1 MQWPHALSTVA
12 LAACT
17 WCAAQAQ
24 PVALDAQQLAEAAL
38 GELPGV
44 VAVGVLRE
52 GNVETA
58 LRRRERAGDPLQPW
72 EPRPGAEP
80 IFEIGSISKVFT
92 GLLVAQQVEQGR
104 LGLDDTL
111 ATLLQGRVPFR
122 YERVTTL
129 PVRHLLTHRAC
140 LPHWPASFTGSQMF
154 EQATKFGREG
164 LWSLMGQYVLG
175 RSPPCETK
183 YSNVGFAVLGQA
195 LAERAQ
201 RPWEDLVLEGIV
213 QPLGLRDTRVQLS
226 PAQQAR
232 LAAPSWNGTFRA
244 QPWAAG
250 VFAPAGGLHSTVGD
264 LLAFSQALLQGRQG
278 PLGAAAER
286 LVSDLAP
293 YGEDGARI
301 GYGVMLPQGP
311 VRAFGH
317 SGRTRGFSAEWIVWP
332 ERRQAV
338 VLLASNQA
346 APVGK
351 IRRALLDQTWTGTVQ
366 EVIYTRG
373 EFRGSFTEDG
383 GRRVYARVKLA
394 PGRQVPFSTLTYRL
408 RDGKLVQGLQPGT
421 QVDFRAERIDGENTI
436 TELRLPP

>member
-1 MQWPHALSTVA
+1 MQWPHALSTLAV
-12 LAACT
+12 AACA
-17 WCAAQAQ
+17 WGAAHAQ

-44 VAVGVLRE
+44 IAVGVLRE
-52 GNVETA
+52 GKTEIV
-58 LRRRERAGDPLQPW
+58 LRRRERAGQPLQPVD
-72 EPRPGAEP
+72 PREGGEP

-111 ATLLQGRVPFR
+111 GTLLEGRVPFR

-129 PVRHLLTHRAC
+129 SVRHLLTHRAC
-140 LPHWPASFTGSQMF
+140 LPHWPASFTAPQVF
-154 EQATKFGREG
+154 EQATRFGREG
-164 LWSLMGQYVLG
+164 LWSTMGQYVLG
-175 RSPPCETK
+175 RTPPCETR

-213 QPLGLRDTRVQLS
+213 QSLGLRDTRVHLS
-226 PAQQAR
+226 SAQQAR
-232 LAAPSWNGTFRA
+232 LATPSWNGTFRA
-244 QPWAAG
+244 QPWDSG
-250 VFAPAGGLHSTVGD
+250 VFAPAGGLHSTAGD
-264 LLAFSQALLQGRQG
+264 LLVFSQALLQGRQG
-278 PLGAAAER
+278 PLGAAAQR

-293 YGEDGARI
+293 YGENGARI
-301 GYGVMLPQGP
+301 GYGVMLPSSP

-317 SGRTRGFSAEWIVWP
+317 SGRTRGFAAEWIVWP
-332 ERRQAV
+332 ERQEAV

-351 IRRALLDQTWTGTVQ
+351 IRRALLDRTWTGTVQ

-383 GRRVYARVKLA
+383 GRRVYARLKLA

-408 RDGKLVQGLQPGT
+408 RDAKLLEGLQPGA
-421 QVDFRAERIDGENTI
+421 QVDFRAERIAGENTI
-436 TELRLPP
+436 TEMRLPP